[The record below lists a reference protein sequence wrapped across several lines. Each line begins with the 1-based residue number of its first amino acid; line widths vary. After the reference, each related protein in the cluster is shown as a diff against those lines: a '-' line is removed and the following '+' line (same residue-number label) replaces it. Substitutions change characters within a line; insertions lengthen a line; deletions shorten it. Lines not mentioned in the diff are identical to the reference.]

1 MNAAKY
7 ADGDTATA
15 TTVDDAVGTQAVPGE
30 LAFMYGS
37 LIPNTGEY
45 SARTGG

>member
-1 MNAAKY
+1 MNAANY
-7 ADGDTATA
+7 ADGDTSSA

-30 LAFMYGS
+30 LAFMYGA

-45 SARTGG
+45 SERTGG